1 MEWEES
7 QKEEQEVDPVKLWK
21 MDSTNHYVEGSLLW
35 RMAELCVSMREEEI
49 ADEYLNFY
57 PDEEYKLE
65 WAGD

>member
-1 MEWEES
+1 
-7 QKEEQEVDPVKLWK
+7 